1 MSNRRE
7 RVPTGRVNDSA
18 RDSARSA
25 RSAGSGTLPPVT
37 GRTGR
42 SEITSARSAPLSLR
56 SARSNL
62 SDGFG
67 TERSDSSNIS
77 TNEVLRRMRE
87 KSDVVR
93 AARDAAEIEALGDY
107 NSFSRPRNSKK
118 LPLRSVFLDPEI
130 NNFPKCRTN
139 SELQKRIRASGTP
152 HPSYDLD
159 GDGYVSQEDYRL
171 AKRFD
176 FDGNGVLDP
185 EERKIGQ
192 RVLAEEFFR
201 RHTHDISKFG
211 GKIADRDH
219 TGNVD
224 ALVNAY
230 SFERAYDKL
239 LEKERTLVAESSA
252 PIMDCMKFCG
262 GDHILQHNFYTNKFD
277 ATAYNDIEAVPRATS
292 TLQLD
297 DHGGSRS
304 RLLFT
309 RKEIMRCENQDKLD
323 RIIDAK
329 PMQQTRRRS
338 LITNVAIENS

>member
-1 MSNRRE
+1 MS
-7 RVPTGRVNDSA
+7 S
-18 RDSARSA
+18 RSNA
-25 RSAGSGTLPPVT
+25 SGGFGDVM
-37 GRTGR
+37 TGR
-42 SEITSARSAPLSLR
+42 SDA
-56 SARSNL
+56 
-62 SDGFG
+62 
-67 TERSDSSNIS
+67 SNIS

-87 KSDVVR
+87 KSDVVK

-107 NSFSRPRNSKK
+107 NAFSRPRNSKK

-130 NNFPKCRTN
+130 NNFPKCRTH
-139 SELQKRIRASGTP
+139 SELLKRIRASGTP

-201 RHTHDISKFG
+201 RHSHDIAKFG
-211 GKIADRDH
+211 GTFGAREH
-219 TGNVD
+219 AANVD

-252 PIMDCMKFCG
+252 PIMDCMRFCG

-277 ATAYNDIEAVPRATS
+277 ATAYNDIEAVPRASS
-292 TLQLD
+292 TLALS

-329 PMQQTRRRS
+329 PMANTRRRS